1 MQNEDAARPE
11 AKRPTNPLA
20 VLSLVVTLLVAVVF
34 ITALSL
40 MFRIG

>member
-1 MQNEDAARPE
+1 MQNEKTSRPE
-11 AKRPTNPLA
+11 TKRPTNPLA

-40 MFRIG
+40 MFRMG